1 MVSWAMASRSRVL
14 CPVLDSPA
22 PGRQGQTGESP
33 VKGHKDDKG
42 IGAPGKEQTPGVS
55 SMYINS
61 WRESAEMKEL
71 SSVVPSDRTRRNGH
85 KLEHRRFPFNIRKP
99 FFPMSTG
106 TGCLGRSCSL
116 LPSWRYSNTVW
127 TCLWAACSGWP
138 CLSNGLEQMSSK
150 GSFQPQPVC
159 DSVRRTM
166 EKPKPTRWQCQR
178 HWGMSQEAG
187 HTASRGYCAAEA
199 HVTPQAAQGSTAHLL
214 AKSNINT
221 SPWELQPS
229 RLCHTVTCR
238 LLAPR
243 AQQRPRTLTWQ
254 QHLPSNSCSL
264 EIHRPPQQSVYGNS
278 HWY

>member
-33 VKGHKDDKG
+33 LKGHKDDKG

-55 SMYINS
+55 SMYINT

-106 TGCLGRSCSL
+106 TGCPGRSCSL

-138 CLSNGLEQMSSK
+138 CLSNGLEQMSSR

-178 HWGMSQEAG
+178 HWECHKRQDTLLQGVTVLLKPTSHHRQLKAALPISWPSPTSTQVHENCSPTGSATQLHADSLLQEP
-187 HTASRGYCAAEA
+187 SRGPG
-199 HVTPQAAQGSTAHLL
+199 H
-214 AKSNINT
+214 
-221 SPWELQPS
+221 
-229 RLCHTVTCR
+229 
-238 LLAPR
+238 
-243 AQQRPRTLTWQ
+243 
-254 QHLPSNSCSL
+254 
-264 EIHRPPQQSVYGNS
+264 
-278 HWY
+278 